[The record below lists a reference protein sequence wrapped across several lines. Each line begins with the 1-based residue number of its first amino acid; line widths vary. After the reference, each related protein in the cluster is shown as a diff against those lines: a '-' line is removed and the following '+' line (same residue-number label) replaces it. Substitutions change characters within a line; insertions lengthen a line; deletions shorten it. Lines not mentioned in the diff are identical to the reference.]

1 VTITSNAKRFQFG
14 CIHHGNESKNWRN
27 VEDVIVPTTPPL
39 SGEPQGGT
47 TITLAIRTLERLQGP
62 LELIPERASES
73 QGTPEGQVQP
83 PASTAPAMIAQG
95 PRKRCRVANNVYGQ
109 SVRSVISYGDGE
121 V

>member
-1 VTITSNAKRFQFG
+1 M
-14 CIHHGNESKNWRN
+14 
-27 VEDVIVPTTPPL
+27 PTTPPL

-83 PASTAPAMIAQG
+83 PASTAPARIEDG
-95 PRKRCRVANNVYGQ
+95 PRPNKLYSDSQ
-109 SVRSVISYGDGE
+109 YE
-121 V
+121 L